1 MIHIRPIGERVVL
14 KLMPKEVATQSGIL
28 LPDTAQEKPIEA
40 EVVAVGIGRHDENG
54 NLIPLEVKVG
64 DIVIF
69 AKFNGTPVTQEGVDY
84 LIVNGERDILGV
96 IE

>member
-14 KLMPKEVATQSGIL
+14 KPMPKEVATQSGIL

-40 EVVAVGIGRHDENG
+40 EVVAVGPGRVDANG
-54 NLIPLEVKVG
+54 NNIPLEVKVG

-69 AKFNGTPVTQEGVDY
+69 AKFIGTPVNQEGVDH